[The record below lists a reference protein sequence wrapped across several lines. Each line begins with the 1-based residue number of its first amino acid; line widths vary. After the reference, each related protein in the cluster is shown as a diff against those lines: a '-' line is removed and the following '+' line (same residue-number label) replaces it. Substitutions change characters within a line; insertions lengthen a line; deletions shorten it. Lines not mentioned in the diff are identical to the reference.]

1 MRNAGAVLMGNGGAC
16 ISSNCLRFSGALASV
31 CASILVDVPVGA
43 LAADKDVV
51 ELQRDVAIV
60 GDQVN
65 TLQTALNSL
74 QSTVNQKLGALREP
88 CCSRP
93 SIGEPEPH

>member
-1 MRNAGAVLMGNGGAC
+1 
-16 ISSNCLRFSGALASV
+16 V

-74 QSTVNQKLGALREP
+74 QSTVNQKLGAQGALLQQTLDR
-88 CCSRP
+88 
-93 SIGEPEPH
+93 GEPEPH